1 MRHALCMFTACL
13 SLFLHCAPRSMAQ
26 ETVTTVY
33 VVRHA
38 EKLNPSDPDTPLS
51 PEGQVRAH
59 ELAKTLARA
68 GVQRI
73 YATTKLR
80 AQQTVAPLAELRGLE
95 LVLLEPGAV
104 DELVQRITT
113 EDVGLVVVVAG
124 HSNTV
129 PNIVKGLSMVDVGGI
144 PEERYD
150 RLFKVVISADGKA
163 KVEELRFG
171 VPTP

>member
-1 MRHALCMFTACL
+1 
-13 SLFLHCAPRSMAQ
+13 MAQ

-80 AQQTVAPLAELRGLE
+80 TQQTVAPLAELRGLE
-95 LVLLEPGAV
+95 VVLLEPGAV
-104 DELVQRITT
+104 DELVQRIST
-113 EDVGLVVVVAG
+113 EDVNLVVVVAG

>member
-1 MRHALCMFTACL
+1 MRHTLWMFIACL
-13 SLFLHCAPRSMAQ
+13 SLFVQCAPRAVAQ

-38 EKLNPSDPDTPLS
+38 EKLDPSDPDSPLS
-51 PEGQVRAH
+51 PEGQVRAR

-80 AQQTVAPLAELRGLE
+80 TQQTVAPLAEQRDLE
-95 LVLLEPGAV
+95 LVLLDPGAV
-104 DELVQRITT
+104 DELVRRITT
-113 EDVGLVVVVAG
+113 DDAGMVVVVAG

-129 PNIVKGLSMVDVGGI
+129 PNIVKGLSTVEVAGI

>member
-1 MRHALCMFTACL
+1 MFTACL
-13 SLFLHCAPRSMAQ
+13 SLFLQCAPRALAQ

-80 AQQTVAPLAELRGLE
+80 TQQTVAPLAELRGLE
-95 LVLLEPGAV
+95 VVLLEPGAV
-104 DELVQRITT
+104 DELVQRIST

-129 PNIVKGLSMVDVGGI
+129 PIIVKGLSMVAVGGI